1 MGIESFE
8 APFITEDRMFVDKHL
23 ITSNRAKAMK
33 SGFSHYLPT
42 LGLLSILMLPL
53 AGCDVRTKN
62 RCNTGYYLYPNVG
75 KLGDLV
81 AN

>member
-1 MGIESFE
+1 MGLESSE
-8 APFITEDRMFVDKHL
+8 ALFIAEDRVFVDKRL
-23 ITSNRAKAMK
+23 ITSNRAKAIK
-33 SGFSHYLPT
+33 LGFSHSFPT